1 MREDLLNILSENNNE
16 VDNQKLLDYL
26 GGRLSDEE
34 KHEVEKWMIDNS
46 FFNEAVEGLQQAGG
60 EKKVLLSVND
70 INKQLARYL
79 KQKKARKAKKKLPVA
94 ATWTYVAIIVILLLT
109 ILIYLVVSKL

>member
-1 MREDLLNILSENNNE
+1 MSEDLLNILSENDSD

-34 KHEVEKWMIDNS
+34 KHEVEKWMIGNS
-46 FFNEAVEGLQQAGG
+46 FFNEAVEGLQQAGS
-60 EKKVLLSVND
+60 EKKVLSSVND
-70 INKQLARYL
+70 INRQLARYL
-79 KQKKARKAKKKLPVA
+79 KQKKGRKAKRKLPA